1 MTQCSVSVT
10 FTSLKELPA
19 TELRKLSRLEI
30 ARAEEFKSTGRQQEY
45 LCGRAMLRT
54 VLQQLTGEPAS
65 SHEITTNGEGK
76 PFCVR
81 GPAISVAHSG
91 DVVVC
96 AVTDQGQIGVD
107 VEIPDRR
114 RDTMRIAKEY
124 FAADESRWLSSQPA
138 DRFYMLWVLKEA
150 WLKAKGTGIA
160 GGLDRLS
167 CVVTPPKIEA
177 RISDEAIPKLSLHRI
192 ESALIGVATT
202 TALQEN
208 LIIDCW
214 DPVTGRIEKCSNAQ
228 LIATSV

>member
-1 MTQCSVSVT
+1 MTQCSIAVT
-10 FTSLKELPA
+10 FTSRKELP
-19 TELRKLSRLEI
+19 TTQLRKLSHLEI
-30 ARAEEFKSTGRQQEY
+30 ARAEEFSSPSRQQEY

-54 VLQQLTGEPAS
+54 VLQEFTGEPAS
-65 SHEITTNGEGK
+65 SHEITTNGKGK
-76 PFCVR
+76 PFCVH
-81 GPAISVAHSG
+81 GPAVSIAHSG

-107 VEIPDRR
+107 VEITDRR
-114 RDTMRIAKEY
+114 RDTTRIAREY

-160 GGLDRLS
+160 GGLDRLR

-214 DPVTGRIEKCSNAQ
+214 DPVTGRIEKYSNAQ

>member
-1 MTQCSVSVT
+1 MTQCSIAVT
-10 FTSLKELPA
+10 CTSLKELPA
-19 TELRKLSRLEI
+19 TQLRKLPSSEI
-30 ARAEEFKSTGRQQEY
+30 ARAEEFSSPSRQQEY

-54 VLQQLTGEPAS
+54 VLQEFTGEPAS
-65 SHEITTNGEGK
+65 SHEIATNGNGK
-76 PFCVR
+76 PFCVH
-81 GPAISVAHSG
+81 GPAVSIAHSG

-160 GGLDRLS
+160 GGLDRLR

-177 RISDEAIPKLSLHRI
+177 RISDEAVPKLSLHRI

-214 DPVTGRIEKCSNAQ
+214 DPVTGRIEEYNNAQ